1 MSGFRR
7 VTSGVLNTLLMLNL
21 SDFYL
26 KGKGSF
32 DNERRKCS
40 STEKLLV
47 TDSTHAVSPVS
58 ELHQSITTV
67 GPTSNAIVEV
77 EIENGLEK
85 DEAVPVTH
93 CNKTSLTNVPAS
105 NPVITQCSNL
115 EKPRVECR
123 VVQTNTGKP
132 EIKDE
137 IRHTT
142 SYNVPYS
149 SSECHNVNQPE
160 LHVLNN
166 VKLKYGT
173 DHRKHRRCYVNEAVI
188 IRAGDQ
194 GNNVCIGYRHGDQQ
208 KKTSRDA
215 TKISGIVKAARPS
228 VHSSGSYSSSC
239 LQQAAAALSQPSAV
253 PEVVRVDTN
262 GGKAGIFSIQS
273 TGLINASITNT
284 TPNSFAQSKHPRAS
298 IPTSKTFLNEQN
310 LDAPDTRS
318 VDVCSPVTK
327 ETWNHLPDFQIVP
340 SSRWQPVN
348 HDVPTGYVD
357 SQLQGI
363 RTSGSNSS
371 GSSNPIERKLIP
383 IPHFKAGRRPR
394 YRVKEELYRRYSAP
408 NTESEQG
415 KPNISS
421 SKEIVFILTVNS
433 GRTHDHENNN
443 TELEKSQPL
452 LSKHQSLD
460 YDTLNIVPTGSKGE
474 STTME
479 NHQNTWKR
487 KRPPLPRGN
496 SLCNTQAENRTER
509 HKVQSGRPKSAE
521 FLLKD
526 TRNSVN
532 DVHIRVIGHA
542 RSPSDGD
549 KTLLLAL
556 ENNKQNDLERNQF
569 DERDNDATN
578 GKNTGF
584 LRKMFTFTRR
594 SRSRESKGGST
605 KNRSWSLTSENSSK
619 RSRSLTGSRS
629 RSPSNRSRSP
639 SNTSSMESC
648 ESYNNNMMQV
658 MDNKFFAVNSRRY
671 TRMHNEIDENKNI
684 EAPSPPIAVWSSDE
698 DISSAPST
706 PRRKSQGSDHSSP
719 RRVVFRKFSDNR
731 DPKIL
736 KTISPELEEQIS
748 ASLREPSKLKG
759 EISETAQADPD
770 SLGVTR
776 YRGSPRRFVPNQ
788 GLKKYAVNR
797 HHSAE
802 TPIPETPLPA
812 QQPLI
817 LGPRQPPR
825 GPLLQHTRLKNYT
838 TDLSNFVIRESDDDK
853 SQGVTQTHRKYSN
866 SENRADHFTCNTNNP
881 FYNLR
886 ADGSLGSVPQSS
898 TSTAPGYNYQT
909 FPYRSTQDSNSYPT
923 SEQND
928 CATRRGI
935 ITRTSWGRRSQLSP
949 GDQDAPVTMGLVE
962 NISTDSGIQQDSYE
976 SSNESLKVTSIN
988 ISKKTAF
995 Q

>member
-1 MSGFRR
+1 M
-7 VTSGVLNTLLMLNL
+7 
-21 SDFYL
+21 
-26 KGKGSF
+26 
-32 DNERRKCS
+32 
-40 STEKLLV
+40 
-47 TDSTHAVSPVS
+47 
-58 ELHQSITTV
+58 
-67 GPTSNAIVEV
+67 EV
-77 EIENGLEK
+77 ETENGLERDK
-85 DEAVPVTH
+85 AVPVTH
-93 CNKTSLTNVPAS
+93 CNKTSLTNEPAS
-105 NPVITQCSNL
+105 NPIITQCSIL
-115 EKPRVECR
+115 EKPRVECI

-132 EIKDE
+132 EIKNE
-137 IRHTT
+137 IRHAT
-142 SYNVPYS
+142 SHSVPYS
-149 SSECHNVNQPE
+149 TNECHSVNQPE
-160 LHVLNN
+160 LRVLNN

-173 DHRKHRRCYVNEAVI
+173 DHRRHRRCYVNEAVI
-188 IRAGDQ
+188 LRAGDQ

-208 KKTSRDA
+208 KKTSGDA

-239 LQQAAAALSQPSAV
+239 LQQAAAALSHPSAV
-253 PEVVRVDTN
+253 PEVVRVDAN
-262 GGKAGIFSIQS
+262 GGKAGISSIQS
-273 TGLINASITNT
+273 TGVINASITNT

-298 IPTSKTFLNEQN
+298 IPTFKTYLNEQN

-327 ETWNHLPDFQIVP
+327 ATWNHLPDFQIVP

-348 HDVPTGYVD
+348 HDVSTGYVD
-357 SQLQGI
+357 SQLQDI
-363 RTSGSNSS
+363 RTSGSNKS
-371 GSSNPIERKLIP
+371 GPAKPIERRLIP
-383 IPHFKAGRRPR
+383 IPHFKGGGRPR

-408 NTESEQG
+408 STESHNSQQG
-415 KPNISS
+415 KPIISS
-421 SKEIVFILTVNS
+421 SKEIIIIPTVKD

-443 TELEKSQPL
+443 TESDESQPL
-452 LSKHQSLD
+452 LTKHHSLD
-460 YDTLNIVPTGSKGE
+460 YDTLNIVPTGSKCEG
-474 STTME
+474 TIME
-479 NHQNTWKR
+479 TRQNTWKR

-496 SLCNTQAENRTER
+496 SLGNTQAENRTER
-509 HKVQSGRPKSAE
+509 QKVQSGRPKSAE
-521 FLLKD
+521 FLLED

-532 DVHIRVIGHA
+532 DVHIREIGHV

-549 KTLLLAL
+549 KTLLLAM
-556 ENNKQNDLERNQF
+556 ENKHNDFERNQF
-569 DERDNDATN
+569 DEKDNDTTS

-594 SRSRESKGGST
+594 SRSRESKEG
-605 KNRSWSLTSENSSK
+605 RSQSLNSENSSK

-648 ESYNNNMMQV
+648 ESYNNNVVPV
-658 MDNKFFAVNSRRY
+658 MDNKFFAINSRRY
-671 TRMHNEIDENKNI
+671 IRMYNEIDENKNI

-731 DPKIL
+731 DPRIL
-736 KTISPELEEQIS
+736 KTISPELEGQIS

-759 EISETAQADPD
+759 EISETTQVDPEG
-770 SLGVTR
+770 LGVTR
-776 YRGSPRRFVPNQ
+776 YRGSPRRFAPNQ
-788 GLKKYAVNR
+788 GLKKYVVNR

-802 TPIPETPLPA
+802 TPIPETPPPT

-838 TDLSNFVIRESDDDK
+838 IDLSNFVIRESDDDK
-853 SQGVTQTHRKYSN
+853 SQGATPPYRKYSN

-886 ADGSLGSVPQSS
+886 ADGSLGCVPQSS

-909 FPYRSTQDSNSYPT
+909 FPHRSTQDSYSYPT
-923 SEQND
+923 SEQSD
-928 CATRRGI
+928 YITRRGI

-949 GDQDAPVTMGLVE
+949 GDQDAPVTVGLVE

-976 SSNESLKVTSIN
+976 SSNESLKVSYVN
-988 ISKKTAF
+988 ISMKTAF
-995 Q
+995 QWWFRCLFFWHCSPPRLWHRTIVLSDSSFDFQSACRFNWNVISRMGLSICK